1 MKKPNLPI
9 IILCLA
15 ICVSGIAA
23 LSLKTFHT
31 VNSTTSPYLLYLKV
45 LQGNQQFYNVESG
58 DYLDIHQLKETITSD
73 NLPFSI
79 QQFAIVDL
87 TQNGIKDVVLQFSL
101 AENNQ
106 AGFIILHDESGTI
119 YSYTLVSR
127 SMSDLKVDGTFIF
140 SSGASDWGIGSLI
153 LSSSGY
159 EIEKISYCESSL
171 FFVDKLPAT
180 QAAFETAVSQQ
191 GFKENVTW
199 YNFTDDNL
207 SLLTIPCRGIGIQ
220 HIRKIIDN
228 LNLLIVPKRRNR
240 PSLVNRAGF
249 IPNIC
254 IFTSRNR
261 PRGCDI
267 Q

>member
-171 FFVDKLPAT
+171 FFPCI
-180 QAAFETAVSQQ
+180 
-191 GFKENVTW
+191 NVTVIEIA
-199 YNFTDDNL
+199 
-207 SLLTIPCRGIGIQ
+207 SLRFPLLYFPTQYAVVPSIFRVGFPEIAFVLIAAEVGIMTVASNSTRKNSGI
-220 HIRKIIDN
+220 I
-228 LNLLIVPKRRNR
+228 LF
-240 PSLVNRAGF
+240 F
-249 IPNIC
+249 IKTPPLC
-254 IFTSRNR
+254 FE
-261 PRGCDI
+261 
-267 Q
+267 

>member
-127 SMSDLKVDGTFIF
+127 SMSDLNGSTEMYRCPGHPLTPISVTSIF
-140 SSGASDWGIGSLI
+140 SASII
-153 LSSSGY
+153 IAEPSSTRIYS
-159 EIEKISYCESSL
+159 
-171 FFVDKLPAT
+171 
-180 QAAFETAVSQQ
+180 
-191 GFKENVTW
+191 
-199 YNFTDDNL
+199 
-207 SLLTIPCRGIGIQ
+207 
-220 HIRKIIDN
+220 N
-228 LNLLIVPKRRNR
+228 LNIS
-240 PSLVNRAGF
+240 PSEF
-249 IPNIC
+249 
-254 IFTSRNR
+254 S
-261 PRGCDI
+261 
-267 Q
+267 

>member
-45 LQGNQQFYNVESG
+45 LQGNQQFYNVE
-58 DYLDIHQLKETITSD
+58 
-73 NLPFSI
+73 
-79 QQFAIVDL
+79 
-87 TQNGIKDVVLQFSL
+87 
-101 AENNQ
+101 
-106 AGFIILHDESGTI
+106 
-119 YSYTLVSR
+119 
-127 SMSDLKVDGTFIF
+127 
-140 SSGASDWGIGSLI
+140 
-153 LSSSGY
+153 
-159 EIEKISYCESSL
+159 

-207 SLLTIPCRGIGIQ
+207 SLLTQ
-220 HIRKIIDN
+220 
-228 LNLLIVPKRRNR
+228 
-240 PSLVNRAGF
+240 
-249 IPNIC
+249 
-254 IFTSRNR
+254 
-261 PRGCDI
+261 

>member
-127 SMSDLKVDGTFIF
+127 SMSDLKVDGTYK
-140 SSGASDWGIGSLI
+140 SVNSL
-153 LSSSGY
+153 LSSSLSS
-159 EIEKISYCESSL
+159 IDKKISKS
-171 FFVDKLPAT
+171 F
-180 QAAFETAVSQQ
+180 
-191 GFKENVTW
+191 
-199 YNFTDDNL
+199 
-207 SLLTIPCRGIGIQ
+207 SLL
-220 HIRKIIDN
+220 
-228 LNLLIVPKRRNR
+228 
-240 PSLVNRAGF
+240 S
-249 IPNIC
+249 
-254 IFTSRNR
+254 FTEIYQSY
-261 PRGCDI
+261 DK
-267 Q
+267 

>member
-106 AGFIILHDESGTI
+106 AGFINQYILLQNFHRI
-119 YSYTLVSR
+119 VIPAFAFSR
-127 SMSDLKVDGTFIF
+127 L
-140 SSGASDWGIGSLI
+140 
-153 LSSSGY
+153 
-159 EIEKISYCESSL
+159 
-171 FFVDKLPAT
+171 
-180 QAAFETAVSQQ
+180 
-191 GFKENVTW
+191 
-199 YNFTDDNL
+199 
-207 SLLTIPCRGIGIQ
+207 
-220 HIRKIIDN
+220 
-228 LNLLIVPKRRNR
+228 
-240 PSLVNRAGF
+240 
-249 IPNIC
+249 
-254 IFTSRNR
+254 
-261 PRGCDI
+261 
-267 Q
+267 

>member
-119 YSYTLVSR
+119 YYTYPRILNDVFCR
-127 SMSDLKVDGTFIF
+127 IHIF
-140 SSGASDWGIGSLI
+140 WKITLRHVQHHIPILI
-153 LSSSGY
+153 
-159 EIEKISYCESSL
+159 I
-171 FFVDKLPAT
+171 
-180 QAAFETAVSQQ
+180 
-191 GFKENVTW
+191 
-199 YNFTDDNL
+199 
-207 SLLTIPCRGIGIQ
+207 
-220 HIRKIIDN
+220 
-228 LNLLIVPKRRNR
+228 
-240 PSLVNRAGF
+240 
-249 IPNIC
+249 
-254 IFTSRNR
+254 
-261 PRGCDI
+261 
-267 Q
+267 

>member
-191 GFKENVTW
+191 GFKENVTL

-207 SLLTIPCRGIGIQ
+207 SLLTQ
-220 HIRKIIDN
+220 
-228 LNLLIVPKRRNR
+228 
-240 PSLVNRAGF
+240 
-249 IPNIC
+249 
-254 IFTSRNR
+254 
-261 PRGCDI
+261 

>member
-159 EIEKISYCESSL
+159 EIEKYHIASLLYSLLISSL
-171 FFVDKLPAT
+171 QHKQPLKL
-180 QAAFETAVSQQ
+180 QLVSKALRKMLHGTILQ
-191 GFKENVTW
+191 TII
-199 YNFTDDNL
+199 
-207 SLLTIPCRGIGIQ
+207 SL
-220 HIRKIIDN
+220 
-228 LNLLIVPKRRNR
+228 
-240 PSLVNRAGF
+240 F
-249 IPNIC
+249 
-254 IFTSRNR
+254 
-261 PRGCDI
+261 
-267 Q
+267 